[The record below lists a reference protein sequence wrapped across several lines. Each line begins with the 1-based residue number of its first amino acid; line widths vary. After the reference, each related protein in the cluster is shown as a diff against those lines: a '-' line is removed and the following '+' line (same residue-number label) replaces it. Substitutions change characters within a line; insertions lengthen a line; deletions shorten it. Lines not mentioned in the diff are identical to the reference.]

1 MTRHHEV
8 TSELE
13 VFYGRIPARS
23 EWIRIESRRLRVI
36 TRQALTSD
44 WIKAYI

>member
-13 VFYGRIPARS
+13 AFYGNPARS
-23 EWIRIESRRLRVI
+23 EWLRIQFERLRVI